1 MSGEGSAGAA
11 SRVAVICKQSISYRC
26 PSGNSPMPLCCT
38 FVTLLGAHPRP
49 GALTMSRTFRT
60 LALSAALLAAT
71 TSSAFADMP
80 GGTNPPPKGMI
91 VTTVDAIT
99 SFLSFLGL

>member
-1 MSGEGSAGAA
+1 
-11 SRVAVICKQSISYRC
+11 
-26 PSGNSPMPLCCT
+26 
-38 FVTLLGAHPRP
+38 
-49 GALTMSRTFRT
+49 MSRTFRT

>member
-1 MSGEGSAGAA
+1 
-11 SRVAVICKQSISYRC
+11 
-26 PSGNSPMPLCCT
+26 
-38 FVTLLGAHPRP
+38 
-49 GALTMSRTFRT
+49 MSRRFRT

-80 GGTNPPPKGMI
+80 GGTNPPPKGLI
-91 VTTVDAIT
+91 VITVNVFS